1 MLNIILTGYFFSCA
15 RQNITTLIINCISAF
30 FTDKRLD
37 SDGQIEYSIKWKGY
51 GDEDNTWEPIENFE
65 SDVMKAMIAEYEENQ
80 KVLRILDNANIKI
93 PKAGKKPKQGHRIE
107 FRYLCK

>member
-1 MLNIILTGYFFSCA
+1 M
-15 RQNITTLIINCISAF
+15 
-30 FTDKRLD
+30 D

-93 PKAGKKPKQGHRIE
+93 PKAGKKPK
-107 FRYLCK
+107 

>member
-1 MLNIILTGYFFSCA
+1 MLNSILTGNFLACA
-15 RQNITTLIINCISAF
+15 RIRQNITTLIINC

-37 SDGQIEYSIKWKGY
+37 SDGQIEYFIKWKGY

-65 SDVMKAMIAEYEENQ
+65 SDVMKAMIAEYEDNQ

-93 PKAGKKPKQGHRIE
+93 PKAGKKPK
-107 FRYLCK
+107 

>member
-1 MLNIILTGYFFSCA
+1 M
-15 RQNITTLIINCISAF
+15 
-30 FTDKRLD
+30 D

-93 PKAGKKPKQGHRIE
+93 PKAGNNQNKVTG
-107 FRYLCK
+107 